1 MNFGH
6 ARREATIRTRLDPE
20 AIRERL
26 SALAGEGA
34 PRGWALF
41 RTPGYFVGGTVGER
55 DFTIDYRFMNRKN
68 PQVYAVRG
76 QVHDSGDWR
85 VLHMTLT
92 ADRPWLH
99 WLEIV
104 GIVAVGCFYVFAG
117 GASLLTAIGVTLV
130 LIAFMA
136 IANLLIVPGSVS
148 RRVSS
153 MVAASVDGSV
163 QSGEGW
169 RAP

>member
-1 MNFGH
+1 MP
-6 ARREATIRTRLDPE
+6 AERRRCTRLDAE
-20 AIRERL
+20 AVRERL
-26 SALAGEGA
+26 SALAGEEG

-41 RTPGYFVGGTVGER
+41 RTPGYFIGGTVGER
-55 DFTIDYRFMNRKN
+55 EFTVDYRFMNRKN

-76 QVHDSGDWR
+76 AVQESGDWR
-85 VLHMTLT
+85 LLHMTLT

-117 GASLLTAIGVTLV
+117 GASLVTAIGVTLSF
-130 LIAFMA
+130 IALMA
-136 IANLLIVPGSVS
+136 LVNLLIVPGSVS

-153 MVAASVDGSV
+153 MVAARVDGAV
-163 QSGEGW
+163 QSGEEW